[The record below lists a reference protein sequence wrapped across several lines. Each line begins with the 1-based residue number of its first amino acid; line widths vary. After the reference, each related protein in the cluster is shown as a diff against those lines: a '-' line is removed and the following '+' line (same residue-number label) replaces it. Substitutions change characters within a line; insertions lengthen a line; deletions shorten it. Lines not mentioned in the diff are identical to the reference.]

1 MRFIHSW
8 SVAPPVF
15 ICGGNISCSRIWY
28 CRYQWGY
35 GNHGQN
41 FVDKFTKLSFEC
53 FTDFWKFSSAIV
65 EIWFLV
71 GWLVTCHQFQTFL
84 GFSGNFIS
92 DFNEKIFQTSHIVLG
107 VLQNH
112 QYNVEQYKRICWSLY
127 QHIHLRTNMN
137 KIFLNIEL
145 MTKYF
150 PLTKTF
156 FQRT

>member
-1 MRFIHSW
+1 MRLWQSWTKFCRQIHK
-8 SVAPPVF
+8 VLNVL
-15 ICGGNISCSRIWY
+15 N
-28 CRYQWGY
+28 
-35 GNHGQN
+35 
-41 FVDKFTKLSFEC
+41 VLSFEC

-112 QYNVEQYKRICWSLY
+112 QYNVEQYKRIC
-127 QHIHLRTNMN
+127 
-137 KIFLNIEL
+137 
-145 MTKYF
+145 
-150 PLTKTF
+150 
-156 FQRT
+156 